1 MTNTNTNTMILNIA
15 ALNKMGK
22 SELLEICNSKGL
34 LKYSSKKKS
43 QLIDMIVN
51 FYTTRASASEHIQEN
66 IPIGVETATETET
79 EVVTNL
85 DVREVPDLLSIL
97 NKLLEK
103 YNIKSLSE
111 MLNLAPGTL
120 VRWMELKDIPK
131 SYEFDLLKLAG
142 ILIDYSLY
150 SSKQKDQFF
159 TPPATAKYCFEVF
172 CREIESFGEKP
183 EYFKYIEPS
192 AGDGSFLTVL
202 PSDFTIAMDIDP
214 KHPNVVEQDYLEWK
228 PVDIGSRYVVFGNP
242 PFGLRGH
249 QALKFI
255 NHSYE
260 FAEYVC
266 FILPQ
271 LFESDGKGVPRKRV
285 KGFHLIYSEKI
296 ETNFYEPSGTDKKEV
311 KINTIFQIWSKDHT
325 NNKYEIREYAN
336 EKMRIYSMSDGGTVA
351 STRNKNMIGN
361 CDVYIPSTCF
371 GKENMKWYS
380 RFEDLPGKK
389 GYGIVFYQDKTER
402 MEKMLQTDWSNIA
415 FLSTNSAY
423 NLRSSQIY
431 SLFENM

>member
-1 MTNTNTNTMILNIA
+1 MTFHIET
-15 ALNKMGK
+15 LNKMGK
-22 SELLEICNSKGL
+22 SELLEICKKNGL
-34 LKYSSKKKS
+34 KKYSSKKKS
-43 QLIDMIVN
+43 QLIDMIIESSYRAN
-51 FYTTRASASEHIQEN
+51 ANASASEHHIQEQSSE
-66 IPIGVETATETET
+66 GMGMAQTVEAKATLPVEPSGTH
-79 EVVTNL
+79 
-85 DVREVPDLLSIL
+85 DLLHIL

-103 YNIKSLSE
+103 YSIKSLSE
-111 MLNLAPGTL
+111 ILNLAPGTL
-120 VRWMELKDIPK
+120 GRWIELNDIPK

-142 ILIDYSLY
+142 IQIDYSLY

-172 CREIESFGEKP
+172 RREIESFGETP

-202 PSDFTIAMDIDP
+202 PPDFTIAMDIDP
-214 KHPNVVEQDYLEWK
+214 KHPDVVKQDYLEWK

-296 ETNFYEPSGTDKKEV
+296 DTNFYEPDKKEV

-325 NNKYEIREYAN
+325 NNEYEIREYAN

-371 GKENMKWYS
+371 GKENMKCYS
-380 RFEDLPGKK
+380 QFEDLPGKK